1 MNNMNAENNEQ
12 PLVSIA
18 IALYNKEDSIYRTLQ
33 SIQNQTYKNFECII
47 VDDHSTDNGPNIVY
61 QCFCKNDKRF
71 KLTICFSPTLTT
83 MCLDGPLQERFVD
96 YLKSRIEL
104 GEKEVVR
111 CKKE

>member
-47 VDDHSTDNGPNIVY
+47 VDDH
-61 QCFCKNDKRF
+61 
-71 KLTICFSPTLTT
+71 
-83 MCLDGPLQERFVD
+83 
-96 YLKSRIEL
+96 
-104 GEKEVVR
+104 
-111 CKKE
+111 